1 MEVFMSQGIDVS
13 DNLPGL
19 PSQPAVRPNL
29 EKLIAAVTARDED
42 QVFDYTRRIRMK
54 EVERIMEDNGGNLPA
69 DPKEAKLVLD
79 MLKDL
84 DSQAAKIKAVGA
96 KEKSTAVDREANL
109 IAKTLLD
116 KLGTN
121 MFRVDDQSAAASTGQ
136 PPSIDQADLPPL
148 ELVPDETKVGVS
160 TDTYQSVFGEEN

>member
-1 MEVFMSQGIDVS
+1 MSQDIDVS
-13 DNLPGL
+13 DSLPGL

-69 DPKEAKLVLD
+69 DPKEARLVLD

-84 DSQAAKIKAVGA
+84 DSQAAKIKTVGA
-96 KEKSTAVDREANL
+96 KEKSTAVDREANQ
-109 IAKTLLD
+109 IAKVLLE

-121 MFRVDDQSAAASTGQ
+121 MFRVDESSAQESQ
-136 PPSIDQADLPPL
+136 REIPSIDNADLPPL
-148 ELVPDETKVGVS
+148 QLVPDETKVGVS
-160 TDTYQSVFGEEN
+160 TETYQSVFGEEN

>member
-1 MEVFMSQGIDVS
+1 MSQGIDVS
-13 DNLPGL
+13 DNLPSL
-19 PSQPAVRPNL
+19 PGKLAVKPDL

-54 EVERIMEDNGGNLPA
+54 EVQRIMEDNGGNLPA
-69 DPKEAKLVLD
+69 DPKEAKVVLD

-109 IAKTLLD
+109 IAKKLLD
-116 KLGTN
+116 QLGTN
-121 MFRVDDQSAAASTGQ
+121 MFRVDDPASQAARRDI
-136 PPSIDQADLPPL
+136 PSIDNADLPPL

-160 TDTYQSVFGEEN
+160 TETYQTVFGEEN